1 MLTMEAVS
9 GIKIN
14 TVPTAQHKLMKDSKV
29 FIIPPDNF
37 RLSLNSLTYVHPET
51 GANLGVIQ
59 SFTSFSSIKKHLN
72 QAYFNKKK
80 YTLIK
85 KTKYTINKMS
95 AIFFELESVFYGNVT
110 TKYILIIGNKNE
122 YAMIEAYCPKK
133 IPLAGFAIKK
143 SLTTIYY
150 DIDSVEIKKLFPI
163 N

>member
-1 MLTMEAVS
+1 MEAVS

-85 KTKYTINKMS
+85 KTKYTINKIGNPDNVSFINFLLCMEFYLNANN
-95 AIFFELESVFYGNVT
+95 AILV
-110 TKYILIIGNKNE
+110 YIL
-122 YAMIEAYCPKK
+122 
-133 IPLAGFAIKK
+133 
-143 SLTTIYY
+143 SLI
-150 DIDSVEIKKLFPI
+150 F
-163 N
+163 